1 MNEKAAICYNFYM
14 ETRLSAHSA
23 YRTEYHIV
31 WIPKYRRL
39 LLNPGLCRCLRKLF
53 PKILRSLL
61 SCEIIEYNIQVDHI
75 HMNMI
80 IPPKYSVSDVIGQKS
95 TIRQQSQEKFFLAV
109 KNILE
114 REYRLVIRLLCLN
127 GGY

>member
-39 LLNPGLCRCLRKLF
+39 LLNPGLRRCLRKLF